1 MTRFVIEIN
10 KKWCKG
16 CGLCVAICPKQVLAI
31 SQEERKANIV
41 NINAC
46 IGCFQCELHCPD
58 FAISVN
64 KLTDSDLNITKK
76 QN

>member
-1 MTRFVIEIN
+1 MAKFVIEIN

-16 CGLCVAICPKQVLAI
+16 CGLCVAICPKQVLTI
-31 SQEERKANIV
+31 SQEERKAKV
-41 NINAC
+41 VSVEAC

-64 KLTDSDLNITKK
+64 KLTDSGLGITIK
-76 QN
+76 